1 MLDCPEVQ
9 EIYILP
15 GCFECANI
23 SWITR
28 ITTLK
33 RLVIDERCFVESNE
47 VNGKGI
53 CSLADW
59 KSIEE
64 IEIRYRCFMYYKS
77 LEWSNMDNLKK
88 ISFGNQCFKNCKAFE
103 LSNLKSLPS
112 IEIGDCCITN
122 LSTFLLDDLPKLEHV
137 TIGSGDCY
145 LNSITF
151 YDSCCRIVNCPSLRQ
166 LTIGDYRF
174 KNCKVFELSNL
185 ESLQKLTIGRDCFT
199 DSDFTLRSMYIE
211 EIVGMIGYLVDKTNH
226 D

>member
-1 MLDCPEVQ
+1 MLNIFSTVFSIALDLVLDCPEVQ

-15 GCFECANI
+15 GCFKYANI

-33 RLVIDERCFVESNE
+33 RLVIDERCFVRSNE
-47 VNGKGI
+47 VDGKGI

-88 ISFGNQCFKNCKAFE
+88 ISFGNQCFKNCK
-103 LSNLKSLPS
+103 
-112 IEIGDCCITN
+112 
-122 LSTFLLDDLPKLEHV
+122 
-137 TIGSGDCY
+137 
-145 LNSITF
+145 
-151 YDSCCRIVNCPSLRQ
+151 
-166 LTIGDYRF
+166 
-174 KNCKVFELSNL
+174 VFELSNL
-185 ESLQKLTIGRDCFT
+185 ESLQELTIGRDCFG
-199 DSDFTLRSMYIE
+199 DSDFTLRGMYID
-211 EIVGMIGYLVDKTNH
+211 GNCRNDWLFVDKTNH